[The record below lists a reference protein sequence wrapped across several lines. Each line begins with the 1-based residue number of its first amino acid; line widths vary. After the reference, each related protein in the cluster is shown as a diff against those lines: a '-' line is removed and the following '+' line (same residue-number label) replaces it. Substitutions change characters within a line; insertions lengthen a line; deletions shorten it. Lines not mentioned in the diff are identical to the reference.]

1 MTDKGKILSER
12 QMKSRL
18 NALEVKF
25 TKAFIKEEAIENLI
39 FEREKLKIKQDIFLT
54 RQHNKQLRQKVI
66 LTRKD
71 MSA

>member
-1 MTDKGKILSER
+1 
-12 QMKSRL
+12 MKSRL

-54 RQHNKQLRQKVI
+54 R
-66 LTRKD
+66 
-71 MSA
+71 